1 MKVRDALK
9 KEMTVVIDERDQA
22 ELDRHEEEGSS
33 ADVEIERVQITQRVW
48 LLSKRYPIV
57 FSFSY
62 NLGQDTFN

>member
-57 FSFSY
+57 FSLPY